1 MRPPAQVKVTR
12 EDVRRALAGI
22 VAVEAAALVA
32 YQLVDVWRPLLPVSK
47 YYSLYLA
54 AVFSM
59 SLLMALHELLA
70 EGPPRSPALHYA
82 KVSLLCLALVTGLLG
97 PAYLWLNIERLEV
110 SAGLLEARDVVVGLV
125 ALAGVIVAGLF
136 TWGPV
141 LTGVV
146 CLSLAYFFFGH
157 LAPGFLGHAPYSA
170 GFVVSYTT
178 LHPVHGIYWLIP
190 LTAEV
195 VFYVLLFS
203 SVLAHTGAISALLE
217 MGKAVGRRVSGGA
230 AYPAVVGSA
239 LVGTMV
245 GQAVANVAITGR
257 VTIPQMKRQ
266 GFKPEMAAAIETSA
280 SAGSLIMP
288 PIMGLGAFVM
298 AFFLNVPYITV
309 ALAAAIPAL
318 LYYAG
323 VALGVYFHARA
334 TGIERI
340 RDVIDWPLVLRVL
353 PTFLVS
359 LGVLTALML
368 QNYTPRLAAF
378 WALALAIVLPFLVQG
393 TYRPR
398 LSAVIAGL
406 HDGARIAARM
416 GLLLA
421 LIGPVAQTVI
431 TSGLGTSVANALV
444 LSPLGSVPLIAL
456 LLVMLAT
463 LVTGAVIPEAAT
475 YIIMALALAPFLEEL
490 GYSRVAAHMFVF
502 YYSVFATIM
511 PPVAITAMTAA
522 QLAGA
527 SFMETSMKALKLAF
541 IGLFAPFVF
550 IFNTTLLDFP
560 SVSAAQLAAV
570 GATLLGLVGLCAAW
584 WGWFGRRLGW
594 GERSLAGVLGACA
607 LGWAAVGL

>member
-1 MRPPAQVKVTR
+1 MLTR
-12 EDVRRALAGI
+12 AGVARALSWLVAAQAAVLVVYQLLDVWI
-22 VAVEAAALVA
+22 VLQPVSRYYSLFFGAVFSMSVFMAMQEALEQGARRWKISLMAAALVA
-32 YQLVDVWRPLLPVSK
+32 
-47 YYSLYLA
+47 
-54 AVFSM
+54 
-59 SLLMALHELLA
+59 
-70 EGPPRSPALHYA
+70 
-82 KVSLLCLALVTGLLG
+82 GLLG
-97 PAYLWLNIERLEV
+97 PLYLWLNTEHLET
-110 SAGLLEARDVVVGLV
+110 SAGLLERTDVVVGLV
-125 ALAGVIVAGLF
+125 ALAGIIVAGFF
-136 TWGPV
+136 TWGGI

-146 CLSLAYFFFGH
+146 CLALAYFFWGDH
-157 LAPGFLGHAPYSA
+157 IPGFLGHTPYTVE
-170 GFVVSYTT
+170 FILSYTT

-203 SVLAHTGAISALLE
+203 SVLAHTGAIGALLE
-217 MGKAVGRRVSGGA
+217 IGKAVGRRISGGA

-245 GQAVANVAITGR
+245 GQAVANVVITGR

-298 AFFLNVPYITV
+298 AFFLNVSYIAV
-309 ALAAAIPAL
+309 ALAAVIPAL

-323 VALGVYFHARA
+323 VALGVYFHAKA
-334 TGIERI
+334 TGVERI
-340 RDVIDWPLVLRVL
+340 HERVDWPLVVRVL

-368 QNYTPRLAAF
+368 MMYTPRLAGF
-378 WALALAIVLPFLVQG
+378 WALAVAVSLPFVIQG
-393 TYRPR
+393 RYRPKLR
-398 LSAVIAGL
+398 AVWDGL
-406 HDGARIAARM
+406 LDGAKTAAKM

-431 TSGLGTSVANALV
+431 TSGLGPSVANALI
-444 LSPLGSVPLIAL
+444 LSPVGKIAGIAL
-456 LLVMLAT
+456 PLVMIST
-463 LVTGAVIPEAAT
+463 LVCGAVIPEAAT

-502 YYSVFATIM
+502 YYSIFATII

-527 SFMETSMKALKLAF
+527 SFMETSVRAMKLAF
-541 IGLFAPFVF
+541 IGLAVPYVF
-550 IFNTTLLDFP
+550 IFNTTLLAFP
-560 SVSAAQLAAV
+560 NFSTAQLVSVAATV
-570 GATLLGLVGLCAAW
+570 LGLVGLSAAW
-584 WGWFGRRLGW
+584 WGWLYTPLSSPKR
-594 GERSLAGVLGACA
+594 
-607 LGWAAVGL
+607 AAVGLAGAALMICAAIPP